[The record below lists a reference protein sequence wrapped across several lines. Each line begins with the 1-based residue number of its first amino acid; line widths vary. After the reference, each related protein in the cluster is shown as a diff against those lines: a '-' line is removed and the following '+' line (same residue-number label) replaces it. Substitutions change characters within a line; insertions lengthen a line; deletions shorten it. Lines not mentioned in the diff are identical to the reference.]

1 MIVIIT
7 IIIMIIIIGILII
20 SSLLLLLLVHQ
31 GVSVASIGAV
41 TSSNVIGVGLSGSKS
56 VKLKSVNFNGG
67 NLSIFLLTVPT
78 LFSIADKRMNNC
90 LPFAMTNSVL

>member
-1 MIVIIT
+1 MVLINIIVIRN
-7 IIIMIIIIGILII
+7 IIIMIIIIVILI

-56 VKLKSVNFNGG
+56 VKLKSANFSWGKS
-67 NLSIFLLTVPT
+67 LY
-78 LFSIADKRMNNC
+78 FSAYLYIY
-90 LPFAMTNSVL
+90 